1 MTHPTAAELLDLHFS
16 EAAPA
21 RAARLAAHV
30 AGCAACHARLADLE
44 WVERELGGW
53 PDEAPPADGLARVI
67 ARIESLQAPVA
78 RPRRVPAAVLPSAAA
93 ILAGAAAVVFGGV
106 QAALAFLAAGSL
118 VTLSLA
124 PTLILESQRPARE
137 ATAR

>member
-16 EAAPA
+16 EAAPD

-30 AGCAACHARLADLE
+30 AGCATCGALLADLE
-44 WVERELGGW
+44 WVERELGRW
-53 PDEAPPADGLARVI
+53 ADEAPPADGLARVI
-67 ARIESLQAPVA
+67 ARIESLQAPMA

-93 ILAGAAAVVFGGV
+93 VLAGAAAGVFGGA
-106 QAALAFLAAGSL
+106 QAALAFLAAGSV

-124 PTLILESQRPARE
+124 PALILESQRPGRE
-137 ATAR
+137 AAAR